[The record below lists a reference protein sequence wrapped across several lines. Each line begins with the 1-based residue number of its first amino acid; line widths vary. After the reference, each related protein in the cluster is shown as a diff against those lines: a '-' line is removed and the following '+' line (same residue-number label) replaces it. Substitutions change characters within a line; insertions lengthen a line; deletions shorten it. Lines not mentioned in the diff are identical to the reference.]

1 MYYVYDKCIMRSAV
15 INVRTKPEI
24 KQMAQKVAEELGFN
38 LSTVI
43 NAFLKQF
50 IRTKTV
56 FFTLNEG
63 RPTPFLVRDL
73 KQSEE
78 DRKAGRVYSFE
89 NKKEVLDFMDKLME

>member
-1 MYYVYDKCIMRSAV
+1 MRSAV

-63 RPTPFLVRDL
+63 RPTSFLVRDL

-89 NKKEVLDFMDKLME
+89 SKKEVLDFMDKLME